1 MKVKLLKKLRKQFEL
16 QQRNGKFRVFDN
28 KECIGGIYNQTN
40 FIDKKEAIEIRRQ
53 WILNEAQRYLVH
65 KTI

>member
-1 MKVKLLKKLRKQFEL
+1 MKTKLLKRLRKQFEL
-16 QQRNGKFRVFDN
+16 QQRNGKFKVFDN
-28 KECIGGIYNQTN
+28 LECLGGIYNQTD
-40 FIDKKEAIEIRRQ
+40 FIDKKDAIQIRSQ